1 MTNHHLSRAT
11 IMGGSLLAATLLAT
25 APALADYPETGREI
39 RHVMPW
45 GAGGGT
51 DVVMRGFIE
60 HMQRHLG
67 ATIYTD
73 TVTGGVGS
81 VGWMTLLGAPADGY
95 TIGTVTYD
103 ILTVEHQGMAPVSW
117 RDFELIGMATEHATA
132 LVVRAEDFETLD
144 EFIAAASETPGRL
157 TVSNASTG
165 GVWHQHAVAMERE
178 LGLELNHIPYDSA
191 APQVTALLGGETMA
205 AVISLPPVMEYVRSG
220 DMRVLAVMATERV
233 DLVPDVP
240 TFMELGHDVAYGSFR
255 FLAAPP
261 GTPEDIVARLEQ
273 AMHDTFQDPEFQAW
287 ATQGGVGE
295 RWLNRADSIA
305 YMEAVDPV
313 IAQLMVDLGLAD

>member
-1 MTNHHLSRAT
+1 MLETHHLASFGA
-11 IMGGSLLAATLLAT
+11 GLLAT
-25 APALADYPETGREI
+25 ALVAATPAQAEFPEPGRDV
-39 RHVMPW
+39 RHIMPW

-51 DVVMRGFIE
+51 DVVMRGFVE
-60 HMQRHLG
+60 RMQRHLG

-73 TVTGGVGS
+73 NVTGGVGS
-81 VGWMTLLGAPADGY
+81 VGWMTLKGAAPDGY

-103 ILTVEHQGMAPVSW
+103 ILTVEHQNMAPVSW

-144 EFIAAASETPGRL
+144 DFIAAASETPGRL

-165 GVWHQHAVAMERE
+165 GVWHQHAVAMEQE
-178 LGLELNHIPYDSA
+178 LGLELNHVPYDSA

-220 DMRVLAVMATERV
+220 DMRVLAVMADERV

-240 TFMELGHDVAYGSFR
+240 TFTELGHNVVYGSFR

-261 GTPEDIVARLEQ
+261 GTPPEVVAVLEQ
-273 AMHDTFQDPEFQAW
+273 ALYDTFQDPEFQEW
-287 ATQGGVGE
+287 AEQGGVGE
-295 RWLNRADSIA
+295 RWLDREGSMA
-305 YMEAVDPV
+305 YMEVMDPV
-313 IAQLMVDLGLAD
+313 IGQLMVDLGLAD